1 MGLGVNLPSNYIP
14 VFGLNESRAQ
24 YIHNAKSFDYA
35 KIANMNK
42 NQAKLLDSFLEN
54 SDQILNPATKK
65 NLLANLSSPAVA
77 KYLKKNKTIILPIG
91 STEQHGPDGIL
102 GIDHLTATG
111 IAYAVSELTGV
122 ISAPPINYGMAMHHL
137 GFSGTIALRP
147 TTYINLIC
155 DVLDSLKRHGFRHVI
170 VINGH
175 GGNKG
180 PFLNALAERV
190 DEYAEMDFSFVN
202 WWVMQGLQKNII
214 DKYFGAKEGYH
225 ATPTEVSVTMAL
237 VPGSM
242 VMPKS
247 YKCPQKEVSAE
258 NSAWVIPAKFREYYP
273 DGVMRADYSLSTE
286 QIGKEAL
293 RVAIGEIVQLVENIA

>member
-1 MGLGVNLPSNYIP
+1 
-14 VFGLNESRAQ
+14 
-24 YIHNAKSFDYA
+24 
-35 KIANMNK
+35 MNK
-42 NQAKLLDSFLEN
+42 NQVELLNSFLEN
-54 SDQILNPATKK
+54 CDQILNPAPKK
-65 NLLANLSSPAVA
+65 NLLANLSSPAVS

-102 GIDHLTATG
+102 GIDHITATG

-122 ISAPPINYGMAMHHL
+122 LCAPPLNYGMAMHHL

-155 DVLDSLKRHGFRHVI
+155 DVLDSLKRHGFKHVI

-190 DEYAEMDFSFVN
+190 DDYAEMNFSFVN

-286 QIGKEAL
+286 TIGKEAL
-293 RVAIGEIVQLVENIA
+293 RVAIAEIVQLVENIA

>member
-1 MGLGVNLPSNYIP
+1 VGLGVNLPSNYIP